1 MTKLEQIALGKL
13 RGEIYDIL
21 DRCKK
26 DNAERMEHERIF
38 IEGSAKRALELIVA
52 IEENA
57 SPNKA

>member
-1 MTKLEQIALGKL
+1 MTKLEQLALNKM
-13 RGEIYDIL
+13 RVEINNII

-26 DNAERMEHERIF
+26 DNVGRLEHERLF

-52 IEENA
+52 IEENS